1 MGGATGE
8 SQRVRF
14 ADGEDCLGGG
24 GLEGVVTKLAREVTA
39 VCCQR
44 RVVETVLAVRS
55 GSVHNHVGVDHGG
68 AHQGSD
74 HFGSEEHLG

>member
-1 MGGATGE
+1 MGGAADEG
-8 SQRVRF
+8 QRVGL
-14 ADGEDCLGGG
+14 ADGDDCLGGG
-24 GLEGVVTKLAREVTA
+24 GLEGVVAKLAGEVTA

-55 GSVHNHVGVDHGG
+55 GAAHDHVGVDHGC

-74 HFGSEEHLG
+74 HFGGDEHLG